1 MRFVQGSFALTVC
14 SVLVLSAP
22 RGPNYEDLRAMGM
35 GNTTVATTTDR
46 TAIFHNPAGLGLLK
60 EKIDVSIAPLG
71 VSLGGPIGDI
81 FNSIAS
87 YGADLG
93 DFSKLVENGFLD
105 TLATYD
111 GDYLLM
117 EYIPQVTIAK
127 KNLGFGYYSTFPV
140 MVRPETGHLIPK
152 MVLSGQRDIV
162 FTWAVGI
169 PLKRENH
176 HFGVSVEYLQRVP
189 ADEQISRFTDMMV
202 MVDELSNSSVRSFG
216 FIGDY
221 AKVQHGASF
230 DIGFMHDWSGF
241 RLAWD
246 VKDIFGVVG
255 GDLVFPWQVDVGCA
269 YFFPQLDDIAIIRNM
284 IVAFEI
290 KDLLKFEEKT
300 GKYEHFLKKLH
311 AGAEIDLNYVAFR
324 GGISQGYPTAGAGIS
339 VGFVSL
345 DYAYFTKELG
355 YFPGQRPSPKHV
367 LSLSFA
373 LRVND
378 PDWNRGGGA
387 EQAPASA
394 VEPNVIEESSPDASS
409 DWE

>member
-1 MRFVQGSFALTVC
+1 
-14 SVLVLSAP
+14 
-22 RGPNYEDLRAMGM
+22 MGM

-60 EKIDVSIAPLG
+60 DKIDISIAPLG
-71 VSLGGPIGDI
+71 VSLGGPIRDI
-81 FNSIAS
+81 INSIIS
-87 YGADLG
+87 YGSDLG
-93 DFSKLVENGFLD
+93 DFDRLVENGFLD
-105 TLATYD
+105 TLASYD

-127 KNLGFGYYSTFPV
+127 RNLGFGYYSTFPV
-140 MVRPETGHLIPK
+140 VVRPETGHLIPK

-169 PLKRENH
+169 PLKKENH

-189 ADEQISRFTDMMV
+189 ADEEVSKFTDMLIMI
-202 MVDELSNSSVRSFG
+202 DEMGENTARSFG

-221 AKVQHGASF
+221 AAIQHGASF

-255 GDLVFPWQVDVGCA
+255 GDLVFPWQIDIGCA
-269 YFFPQLDDIAIIRNM
+269 YFFPQLDQVAAIRNM
-284 IVAFEI
+284 IVAMEI

-311 AGAEIDLNYVAFR
+311 LGAEIDFNYVAIR
-324 GGISQGYPTAGAGIS
+324 GGISQGYPTVGGGLS
-339 VGFVSL
+339 LGFVNL
-345 DYAYFTKELG
+345 DYAYFTREMG
-355 YFPGQRPSPKHV
+355 FFPGQEPRSKHV
-367 LSLSFA
+367 ASLSFDI
-373 LRVND
+373 RVSD
-378 PDWNRGGGA
+378 PDWTRAGASADGA
-387 EQAPASA
+387 EERESAGIETEAQPA
-394 VEPNVIEESSPDASS
+394 EQ
-409 DWE
+409 